1 MPDSSYNSNPN
12 VMTLA
17 DALGQDPDLVGKVWS
32 RQLREGASQVDD
44 FAAFE
49 GGERDQKPFVVKRD
63 LNAKAGDEIR
73 FTVMSDVA
81 GPGVRGEKE
90 LTGNTSNV
98 DFHSYTCKVD
108 FWRDAFEPTKKQM
121 QFLAAGGSVKSE
133 ALKNLRNKLGRQRM
147 YDMKMALKLLGVG
160 NTVRPN
166 GKRSKDTLTAGDTM
180 SPSLLP
186 IVKPQLQRLG
196 GKPFMVSRNKHGSPV
211 YSYMAYIPD
220 VAMVDIR
227 NSSTYD
233 SALRHA
239 ADRGGDNP
247 VFNGRLLDWQGIG
260 LFEHITIDP
269 DWDDKL
275 SDPLAPRAVL
285 GKGFGVDS
293 DAADCVLIVNESNE
307 RSRYFEWF
315 PGFKYEWWEG
325 QAPASESSSFWG
337 SFYNHATTGIAG
349 SGRSYYAWLVN
360 PDGSVGFVRYA
371 GNANSGNKITLNG
384 ILNPDNTADGSGLG
398 FASLGNFVSTGNT
411 WGLNTAGNAY
421 TRAAGSDS
429 GSANCSPD
437 FKWASSFDAG
447 AYIIPCN
454 ANGAP
459 EMYSL
464 MLAQHAAVRAYVGED
479 KFISQERDYGFVSG
493 FGYETIFGQSP
504 CQRTDGKTNGY
515 LLIEHTGQH
524 QGLEVPALTE

>member
-1 MPDSSYNSNPN
+1 MTTNQYNSDPR

-81 GPGVRGEKE
+81 GPGVRGEAE
-90 LTGNTSNV
+90 LTGNTSSV
-98 DFHSYTCKVD
+98 DFHTYNCKVD
-108 FWRDAFEPTKKQM
+108 YWRDAFEPTKKQM
-121 QFLAAGGSVKSE
+121 QFMAAGGSVKSE
-133 ALKNLRNKLGRQRM
+133 ALKNLRSKLGRQRM
-147 YDMKMALKLLGVG
+147 YDMKMALKLLGRG

-166 GKRSKDTLTAGDTM
+166 GKRSKDTLTAADTM

-247 VFNGRLLDWQGIG
+247 VFNGRLLDWQGVG

-285 GKGFGVDS
+285 GVPLGLLPQ
-293 DAADCVLIVNESNE
+293 DAETERFLVVNPNNTK
-307 RSRYFEWF
+307 SRYFEWF
-315 PGFKYEWWEG
+315 PGYAYQWWEG
-325 QAPASESSSFWG
+325 QSASSGWT
-337 SFYNHATTGIAG
+337 SFYSDLAASVN
-349 SGRSYYAWLVN
+349 YAWIIN
-360 PDGSVGFVRYA
+360 PDGSVGFVRYSGS
-371 GNANSGNKITLNG
+371 GNNGNKIRLTG
-384 ILNPDNTADGSGLG
+384 ILNPNNDEDPSELG
-398 FASLGNFVSTGNT
+398 YETLGNFVATGDA
-411 WGLNTAGNAY
+411 WGLNEAGNAY
-421 TRAAGSDS
+421 VRAAGGTG
-429 GSANCSPD
+429 GSSNCSAD
-437 FKWASSFDAG
+437 FTWTSQFDVG

-479 KFISQERDYGFVSG
+479 RFISQERDYGFVSG
-493 FGYETIFGQSP
+493 FGYETIFGQAP

-524 QGLEVPALTE
+524 QGLEVPTLAE